1 MQKVYLTFDDG
12 PSPNTTKILD
22 ILDQYGV
29 KATFFTIC
37 SPGEENEE
45 SLKRIVSSGNTLA
58 IHSVSHEY
66 SQVYASIDSFKEDV
80 LGMQQWLYEQ
90 TGVTTWFYRFPGGSS
105 NKVANCDISDCIN
118 FLNEQGFVYFDW
130 NVSSG
135 DASAKCVDKDT
146 IVQNVLS
153 EIGSRE
159 EYVVLMHDAGAKT
172 TTVEALPEI
181 IEYLQANDYMILPIT
196 ANTKPVQHRHS

>member
-1 MQKVYLTFDDG
+1 M
-12 PSPNTTKILD
+12 
-22 ILDQYGV
+22 
-29 KATFFTIC
+29 
-37 SPGEENEE
+37 
-45 SLKRIVSSGNTLA
+45 
-58 IHSVSHEY
+58 
-66 SQVYASIDSFKEDV
+66 
-80 LGMQQWLYEQ
+80 
-90 TGVTTWFYRFPGGSS
+90 
-105 NKVANCDISDCIN
+105 
-118 FLNEQGFVYFDW
+118 NEQGFVYFDW

-196 ANTKPVQHRHS
+196 ANTKPVQENEKAIMQLLLEKQYITSEEWFMAVQYIESGADNE

>member
-1 MQKVYLTFDDG
+1 M
-12 PSPNTTKILD
+12 
-22 ILDQYGV
+22 
-29 KATFFTIC
+29 
-37 SPGEENEE
+37 
-45 SLKRIVSSGNTLA
+45 
-58 IHSVSHEY
+58 
-66 SQVYASIDSFKEDV
+66 V
-80 LGMQQWLYEQ
+80 LQIS
-90 TGVTTWFYRFPGGSS
+90 GGSS
-105 NKVANCDISDCIN
+105 NKVANCDISDCID

>member
-1 MQKVYLTFDDG
+1 MNRDLYTLTG
-12 PSPNTTKILD
+12 M
-22 ILDQYGV
+22 
-29 KATFFTIC
+29 
-37 SPGEENEE
+37 
-45 SLKRIVSSGNTLA
+45 
-58 IHSVSHEY
+58 SV
-66 SQVYASIDSFKEDV
+66 Q
-80 LGMQQWLYEQ
+80 GMPVQ
-90 TGVTTWFYRFPGGSS
+90 
-105 NKVANCDISDCIN
+105 
-118 FLNEQGFVYFDW
+118 
-130 NVSSG
+130 
-135 DASAKCVDKDT
+135 KCVDKDT